1 MAKVD
6 GLGFYLLV
14 CLGFVFGAL
23 VEFTIITMLKQK
35 RASHKVSPS
44 SSKASEHEKTVE
56 FGSRIRKLSAL
67 KAAAAPYRKAIHEQK
82 EISTNDN
89 GQMEEA
95 DINFLREIDFN
106 SFITYL
112 IGFIL
117 FNCFYWIEMIYG

>member
-1 MAKVD
+1 MSKVD

-56 FGSRIRKLSAL
+56 FGSRTGKFAAL
-67 KAAAAPYRKAIHEQK
+67 KAAAAPYKRAIDVQK
-82 EISTNDN
+82 KISGNEN
-89 GQMEEA
+89 GEMEEA
-95 DINFLREIDFN
+95 DINFLRKIDFN

-117 FNCFYWIEMIYG
+117 FNCFYWIDMIYG

>member
-1 MAKVD
+1 MSKVD

-44 SSKASEHEKTVE
+44 SSKASENEKMVE
-56 FGSRIRKLSAL
+56 FGSRTGKFSAL
-67 KAAAAPYRKAIHEQK
+67 KAAAAPYKKAIDVQK
-82 EISTNDN
+82 KISGNDN
-89 GQMEEA
+89 GEMEEA
-95 DINFLREIDFN
+95 DINFLRKIDFN

-117 FNCFYWIEMIYG
+117 FNCFYWIDMIYG